1 MSKKIE
7 EIVGILI
14 IILISIIAF
23 VGIWKKENG
32 IWKNIIPDYKYGM
45 DIKGTR
51 ELIYTID
58 TSAEDKYVYVDEAGN
73 IKGEVW
79 KDGNNITEENEDA
92 NNESENI
99 EYSKETRNIKK
110 NEDNNLTK
118 ENFEK
123 ASIIII
129 LIKMMMKKI
138 TKKIFIIL
146 I

>member
-1 MSKKIE
+1 MKKMSKKIE

-99 EYSKETRNIKK
+99 EYSKETHIVARGQNSVK
-110 NEDNNLTK
+110 
-118 ENFEK
+118 
-123 ASIIII
+123 
-129 LIKMMMKKI
+129 
-138 TKKIFIIL
+138 
-146 I
+146 